1 MHALGHELIIKA
13 QPYFGPAAA
22 ARERPRCAAST
33 PGRLPACRKYRNAKA
48 ACPRASSRLIVWMC
62 LPWRASASDSPGCEL
77 GRGTQAPRRTRAA
90 RSRRT
95 WRPRRPRRPSASPA
109 TRRASAAA
117 AAPRPAARCSR
128 PRLTRSSRPARAV
141 RLSSGAPAP
150 HRNLFSRACQVLCL
164 VHQRVGS
171 GTDSGSTEVQLPSS
185 ASASGAEAW
194 TCRPC
199 TKRPQSVRALT
210 RAGAARRRSCSA
222 AWVSA
227 GADPE
232 ATDLSGLS
240 AKSGAS
246 ADSDDDD
253 GAARSPLRPLPA
265 RALPPL
271 PDAAAELLGHRAHEP
286 GARPAAGHG
295 RRAFMRGCGP
305 SAWPQL
311 GPGAWRRAHLCQAQ
325 ATQSPGEWR

>member
-1 MHALGHELIIKA
+1 VA
-13 QPYFGPAAA
+13 
-22 ARERPRCAAST
+22 
-33 PGRLPACRKYRNAKA
+33 
-48 ACPRASSRLIVWMC
+48 
-62 LPWRASASDSPGCEL
+62 
-77 GRGTQAPRRTRAA
+77 
-90 RSRRT
+90 
-95 WRPRRPRRPSASPA
+95 
-109 TRRASAAA
+109 AAA
-117 AAPRPAARCSR
+117 AAPAECESGNEEGVGGGGGAA
-128 PRLTRSSRPARAV
+128 PGRA
-141 RLSSGAPAP
+141 LLSASLDSQQSSGSGSASVQRCARPP
-150 HRNLFSRACQVLCL
+150 QEPSLKGVPGPVLK
-164 VHQRVGS
+164 HQRVGS

-210 RAGAARRRSCSA
+210 RAGSARRRSCSA

-286 GARPAAGHG
+286 GARPAAARGP
-295 RRAFMRGCGP
+295 RVFMRGCGP
-305 SAWPQL
+305 SAWPQQ
-311 GPGAWRRAHLCQAQ
+311 GQGAWRRAHLCQAQ
-325 ATQSPGEWR
+325 ATQSPGECR